1 MQYGGACRCSDSYGS
16 KGEDADGCTMDC
28 LQGSDYNQLNF
39 SNELIKNM
47 VAFRYGGPK
56 FPFVILKIFV

>member
-28 LQGSDYNQLNF
+28 LQGPDDKKTQFFHGIN
-39 SNELIKNM
+39 
-47 VAFRYGGPK
+47 
-56 FPFVILKIFV
+56 KIG

>member
-28 LQGSDYNQLNF
+28 LQGPDDKKF
-39 SNELIKNM
+39 IFFTELIKLD
-47 VAFRYGGPK
+47 K
-56 FPFVILKIFV
+56 LS